1 MISRNMPAWACGSA
15 VMPSMRRA
23 TVALVTRTPARGA
36 STTRSFAIDQKE
48 GLEDTAPADGTFAAY
63 HYTSVASASLDLGS

>member
-15 VMPSMRRA
+15 VMPSMRPRNGC
-23 TVALVTRTPARGA
+23 ARYAHASTGA

-48 GLEDTAPADGTFAAY
+48 GLEDTAPADGTFAVC
-63 HYTSVASASLDLGS
+63 HYTSMASASLD

>member
-15 VMPSMRRA
+15 EMPSIRRA
-23 TVALVTRTPARGA
+23 TVALVTRTPARA
-36 STTRSFAIDQKE
+36 RTRSFAIDQKQ

-63 HYTSVASASLDLGS
+63 HYTSVASASLD